1 MDKPTNRTLIRLQF
15 EDKPDAIFQINGFLE
30 GEALHS
36 RLDLLIDEYLDDS
49 FVPYIEVVTIDAD
62 GKLEEEGIPLTIY

>member
-15 EDKPDAIFQINGFLE
+15 EDKPDAIFQIEGVLE

-49 FVPYIEVVTIDAD
+49 FVPYIEVVTIDAN
-62 GKLEEEGIPLTIY
+62 GKLEEEGIPLTIH

>member
-15 EDKPDAIFQINGFLE
+15 EDKPDAIFQIEGVLE
-30 GEALHS
+30 GEELHT

-49 FVPYIEVVTIDAD
+49 FVPYIEVVTIDAE